1 MQKRTAVLLSVAPRL
16 AEIQAARIAAGRAD
30 VATMLAAM
38 AEAVEAE
45 AARTMPA
52 VARAAAAMPAVARAF
67 ECALRKNTRTQL
79 EKERLGRD
87 KRANH
92 AGAGLKPMLW
102 STALV

>member
-1 MQKRTAVLLSVAPRL
+1 MRRVWPM
-16 AEIQAARIAAGRAD
+16 QAARIAAGRAD
-30 VATMLAAM
+30 VATMVAAM
-38 AEAVEAE
+38 AEAVKVE
-45 AARTMPA
+45 AARTMAA
-52 VARAAAAMPAVARAF
+52 VAVAAGAMPAVARAF

-79 EKERLGRD
+79 EKERLGRG

>member
-1 MQKRTAVLLSVAPRL
+1 MSVAPRL
-16 AEIQAARIAAGRAD
+16 AEIQAARIVAGRAD

-67 ECALRKNTRTQL
+67 ECALRKNTRTL
-79 EKERLGRD
+79 FEKERL
-87 KRANH
+87 
-92 AGAGLKPMLW
+92 
-102 STALV
+102 

>member
-1 MQKRTAVLLSVAPRL
+1 MVASGRRYGASGGGSRQVAAVEAMSMTEVAS
-16 AEIQAARIAAGRAD
+16 
-30 VATMLAAM
+30 AM
-38 AEAVEAE
+38 AEAVKVE
-45 AARTMPA
+45 AARTMAA
-52 VARAAAAMPAVARAF
+52 VVVAAAAMPAVARAF